1 MQNSLPST
9 QRACDDQSACQLEF
23 ESGHN
28 NLTTQQSM
36 ESIARN
42 IEKNGNN
49 DEAANDNG
57 TLDTSDFCNNHR
69 TSESTGFGVVGDT
82 RVERDN
88 QDENSITAKQ
98 GPKTVSKRRCFQVIS
113 RVST

>member
-1 MQNSLPST
+1 
-9 QRACDDQSACQLEF
+9 
-23 ESGHN
+23 
-28 NLTTQQSM
+28 M

-82 RVERDN
+82 RVQRDN
-88 QDENSITAKQ
+88 QDNFDIDENSITAKQ
-98 GPKTVSKRRCFQVIS
+98 GPKTVSKRRYFPGKS
-113 RVST
+113 KVSI